1 MNRRRF
7 FALVAAQTVVYTV
20 ALHFVEWP
28 FAPTPVETTAKA
40 AAPTAQ
46 AASSGRIRDITF
58 DDIKLELKKDEAF
71 KPEVLT
77 PAVKKLEGATV
88 RVRGYML
95 PSFQESGLKQ
105 FVLMRDNMECCFG
118 PGAALY
124 DCIIVEMVGDATASF
139 SVRPI
144 SVEGKFSL
152 RELLGPNGKQ
162 LAIYHMD
169 GHEVK

>member
-7 FALVAAQTVVYTV
+7 LALVAAQTVVYTV
-20 ALHFVEWP
+20 ALHFVDWP
-28 FAPTPVETTAKA
+28 FAPSAVESTVKA
-40 AAPTAQ
+40 ASPPTP
-46 AASSGRIRDITF
+46 AASTGRTRDITF
-58 DDIKLELKKDEAF
+58 DDIKLDLKKDEPF

-77 PAVKKLEGATV
+77 PAVKKLEGTNV

-118 PGAALY
+118 PGAALH
-124 DCIIVEMVGDATASF
+124 DCIVVEMVGDATASY

-144 SVEGKFSL
+144 TVEGTFLL
-152 RELLGPNGKQ
+152 REILGPNGKQ
-162 LAIYHMD
+162 AAIYHMD
-169 GHEVK
+169 GREAK

>member
-7 FALVAAQTVVYTV
+7 LALVALQTVVYSI

-28 FAPTPVETTAKA
+28 FSPQPPETTVNAASPA
-40 AAPTAQ
+40 AAST
-46 AASSGRIRDITF
+46 GRTRDITF
-58 DDIKLELKKDEAF
+58 DDVKLDLKKDEPYR
-71 KPEVLT
+71 PEVLT
-77 PAVKKLEGATV
+77 ESVKKIEGANV

-95 PSFQESGLKQ
+95 PSFQESGIKQ

-124 DCIIVEMVGDATASF
+124 DCIVVDMVGDATASF

-144 SVEGKFSL
+144 SVEGVFTL
-152 RELLGPNGKQ
+152 RELVGPNGKQ
-162 LAIYHMD
+162 LAIYHID
-169 GHEVK
+169 GREVK